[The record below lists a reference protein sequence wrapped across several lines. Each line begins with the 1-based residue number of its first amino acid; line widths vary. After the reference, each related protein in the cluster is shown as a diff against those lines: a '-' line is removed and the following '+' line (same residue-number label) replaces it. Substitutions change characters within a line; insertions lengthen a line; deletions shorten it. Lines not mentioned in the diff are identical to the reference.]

1 MDKALQDYTCYIY
14 SHGSEYLK
22 ESSQIM
28 IQDLLVISQKQ
39 FAKPQI
45 FTRILV
51 QPFIHTPMDNQK
63 E

>member
-1 MDKALQDYTCYIY
+1 MDKALQDCICYTCF
-14 SHGSEYLK
+14 HGSEYPR
-22 ESSQIM
+22 ESSQIV
-28 IQDLLVISQKQ
+28 IQDLQAISQKQ

-51 QPFIHTPMDNQK
+51 QPFIHALMNNQK